1 MRIEIKEYTKIIRGA
16 TVLDNVSCSF
26 ESGKIHGLSGVNGSG
41 KTMLMRAICGLIRPT
56 HGTIMI
62 DGKEETAIGKV
73 GVLIETPSFLDG
85 MTGYENL
92 LMLARIQNCIGED
105 EIKNAICR
113 LGLDPEDRRKYRKY
127 SLGMKQRLGIAAAIM
142 EDHPIL
148 LLDEPFNAL
157 DREGAEL
164 VKDLMAQLRAK
175 DKIVVLSCHER
186 NLLENLSD
194 EIYEIENGRLV

>member
-26 ESGKIHGLSGVNGSG
+26 ESGKIYGLSGVNGSG

-127 SLGMKQRLGIAAAIM
+127 SLGMKQM
-142 EDHPIL
+142 
-148 LLDEPFNAL
+148 
-157 DREGAEL
+157 
-164 VKDLMAQLRAK
+164 
-175 DKIVVLSCHER
+175 
-186 NLLENLSD
+186 
-194 EIYEIENGRLV
+194 